1 MNIPKP
7 LIKWVGGKTQI
18 LDKLLNNFPK
28 EINSYHE
35 IFLGGGS
42 VLLGFLT
49 YIKQNKINIQNKIYA
64 YDINEPLIH
73 MYINIQTKH
82 NELYDKLREFIIE
95 YNEADDDTK
104 DDNNEDNTKKN
115 NNRKPKN
122 IEEAKSSKES
132 YYYWM
137 REKYNKLGKD
147 DKKNIVGS
155 ALFIFLNKTC
165 FRGLYRLNNKGQYNT
180 PYGNYKNPEI
190 INKVHLD
197 TIHSLIQNV
206 IFQVS
211 DFELSINNIGDGDF
225 TYLDPPYSPEDNT
238 SFVKYTEYGFNLEI
252 HKKLFGLCNKISLE
266 NKKIIM
272 SNSDVE
278 LVRENFKNSIF
289 KIESIECKRTINSKK
304 PDAKAKEVIIKNF

>member
-1 MNIPKP
+1 MNTPKP

-18 LDKLLNNFPK
+18 LDKLLNDFPK

-49 YIKQNKINIQNKIYA
+49 YIKYNKINLQNKVYA
-64 YDINEPLIH
+64 YDINEQLIH

-95 YNEADDDTK
+95 YNESA
-104 DDNNEDNTKKN
+104 DDNNEDNIKKN

-132 YYYWM
+132 YYYWI
-137 REKYNKLGKD
+137 REKYNKLDKD
-147 DKKNIVGS
+147 DKKNIIGS
-155 ALFIFLNKTC
+155 SLFIFLNKTC
-165 FRGLYRLNNKGQYNT
+165 FRGLYRLNNKGLFNT

-190 INKVHLD
+190 INRQHLD
-197 TIHSLIQNV
+197 IIHSLIQEV
-206 IFQVS
+206 IFRCC
-211 DFELSINNIGDGDF
+211 DFELSINNINEGDF
-225 TYLDPPYSPEDNT
+225 SYLDPPYSPEDST
-238 SFVKYTEYGFNLEI
+238 SFVKYTEYGFDVEV
-252 HKKLFGLCNKISLE
+252 HKKLFGMCNKISLE

-272 SNSDVE
+272 SNSDVA
-278 LVRENFKNSIF
+278 LVRENFKNPIF